1 MLFSRTFHLSFSAKK
16 NQAKKKP
23 TAPQSVPTTAASQ
36 LAQET
41 VETEPV
47 PPTAASQL
55 AQETVETEPV
65 LPTAASHLAQETV
78 KAEPTNFDDDCKA
91 VILGTL
97 YPCAS

>member
-47 PPTAASQL
+47 PPTAAS
-55 AQETVETEPV
+55 
-65 LPTAASHLAQETV
+65 HLAQETV

>member
-23 TAPQSVPTTAASQ
+23 TAPQSVPT
-36 LAQET
+36 
-41 VETEPV
+41 
-47 PPTAASQL
+47 TAASQL